1 MAILCLGRTGLRLDG
16 CGSAESKS
24 GIARKYAIDDD
35 AIRRHAARHLSPELR
50 QAAGVVELNR
60 LESLV
65 VDLRRLWDRAQQLG
79 VDAEREGDRRAAL
92 SAIRES
98 RECLGLLAKFTGDLD
113 ERPQVNVLFA
123 PEWRTVQVVVLE
135 ALAGHPEART
145 AVASALL
152 RLEGGAT

>member
-1 MAILCLGRTGLRLDG
+1 M
-16 CGSAESKS
+16 
-24 GIARKYAIDDD
+24 
-35 AIRRHAARHLSPELR
+35 
-50 QAAGVVELNR
+50 ELNR

-65 VDLRRLWDRAQQLG
+65 VDLRRLWDRAQRLG
-79 VDAEREGDRRAAL
+79 EDAEREGDRRAAL

-135 ALAGHPEART
+135 ALLAGHPIGH
-145 AVASALL
+145 ASQTPH
-152 RLEGGAT
+152 GGASPCFPWCPAHRPNPFVAVRQAGGRGHCELAT